1 MKWLKYY
8 REKMGMSQKTLAMS
22 VGVKENTV
30 WRWENEKAT
39 PSVDIAKTLAEIFHI
54 SESELLNGPASQT
67 WELRV
72 VYKREMEGDV
82 VDVTGASCN
91 AELVVGERG
100 MAVKLDAPYE
110 VWGDDGKFEDLIAD
124 LRRKR
129 ETGLKSRKEGW

>member
-54 SESELLNGPASQT
+54 SESELLNGPAPQT

-72 VYKREMEGDV
+72 VYRKQIEGDV
-82 VDVTGASCN
+82 IDLTGSASN
-91 AELVVGERG
+91 AEVLLGEKAMSIKIDG
-100 MAVKLDAPYE
+100 PIELWE
-110 VWGDDGKFEDLIAD
+110 DDEKFETLIED
-124 LRRKR
+124 LRKKR
-129 ETGLKSRKEGW
+129 DAGKKMRKEGW